1 MATWTNIPTAS
12 LEPGAPARSLDA
24 LALRDNPVA
33 IAEGAANAPRVQT
46 AGIANSAV
54 TADKIA
60 SNAVTTAK
68 ILDSNVTTA
77 KLATNEQMTT
87 ANVAGAYAGA
97 DANAV
102 GSLAILYKAT
112 TGGVEPGNLVAGSS
126 LRWVRISTA
135 GSMQI
140 ITATTPSG
148 TWRALGFVND
158 DWPVNLWQ
166 RAS

>member
-1 MATWTNIPTAS
+1 MAGWTNIPTAS
-12 LEPGAPARSLDA
+12 LEPGAPVRSLDA
-24 LALRDNPVA
+24 LALRDNPIA

-68 ILDSNVTTA
+68 ILDSNVTTNKIA
-77 KLATNEQMTT
+77 SGERMTT
-87 ANVAGAYAGA
+87 ANVAGAYAGTNA
-97 DANAV
+97 EAV

-112 TGGVEPGNLVAGSS
+112 TGGVEPGALVAGSS

-148 TWRALGFVND
+148 TWRALGFGSDNY
-158 DWPVNLWQ
+158 PVNLWQ